1 MSTGPLALDDD
12 LCRVLDDGFDAVIQG
27 GHLVIR
33 NIPYVRTDRTV
44 GYGFLAYPVVVS
56 GDRIISDTDHRI
68 WFGGGAPCNE
78 KGVPLTCVNPE
89 QRVITD
95 DLTAQFMLS
104 SKPGPDGYP
113 SQYEKVTAYARIVSH
128 PAQALDPTVT
138 ANPGAAWQE
147 VEDDLPFK
155 YRDSATSRAG
165 LTRLTKVFLLERV
178 SIVGL
183 GGTGGYILD
192 QIAKTPVADIKL
204 FDRDYFDNHNAFRAP
219 GAASLEEL
227 RHRPRKVEYF
237 AGVYGRM
244 HTGITPVANHITEEN
259 VHLLDDSTFVFL
271 AMDDATM
278 KPAIIAH
285 LTDRGIPY
293 IDVGMGV
300 EEIDG
305 RLSGLLRTTYK
316 NPTSAGGDNAR
327 ASSIPA
333 PAQERDDYSRNI
345 QVADL
350 NALNAT
356 LAVGRWKRHLGFYAD
371 GNEETVALYSIY
383 LNNVTNE
390 DDR

>member
-44 GYGFLAYPVVVS
+44 GYGFLAYPVAVS
-56 GDRIISDTDHRI
+56 GDRVISETDHRI
-68 WFGGGAPCNE
+68 WFGGDAPCNE
-78 KGVPLTCVNPE
+78 NGTTLNCVNPE

-95 DLTAQFMLS
+95 ELTAQFMLS
-104 SKPGPDGYP
+104 SKPGPLGYS
-113 SQYEKVTAYARIVSH
+113 SQFEKVTAYARIVSH

-138 ANPGAAWQE
+138 ANPGAAWQD
-147 VEDDLPFK
+147 VEDDLPFR
-155 YRDSATSRAG
+155 YRDTATSRAG
-165 LTRLTKVFLLERV
+165 LAGLTKVFLRERV
-178 SIVGL
+178 AIVGL

-192 QIAKTPVADIKL
+192 QVAKVPVASVKL
-204 FDRDYFDNHNAFRAP
+204 FDGDYFDNHNAFRAP
-219 GAASLEEL
+219 GAANLEEL
-227 RHRPRKVEYF
+227 RRRPRKVEYF
-237 AGVYGRM
+237 AEMYGRM
-244 HTGITPVANHITEEN
+244 HTAVIPVPEHVTEEN
-259 VHLLDDSTFVFL
+259 VHLLGDSTFVFL

-278 KPAIIAH
+278 KPAIISH

-305 RLSGLLRTTYK
+305 KLSGLVRTTFS
-316 NPTSAGGDNAR
+316 NPGAADDGSLR

-333 PAQERDDYSRNI
+333 PAEDRDDYSRNI

-350 NALNAT
+350 NALNAM
-356 LAVGRWKRHLGFYAD
+356 LAIGRWKRHLGFYAD
-371 GNEETVALYSIY
+371 GNAETVALYSIY
-383 LNNVTNE
+383 LNDVTNE